1 MVRRQL
7 HARVLASAFAA
18 LPLRSL
24 SLRSLSFRSLPLR
37 SLSFRSAWLAA
48 ALLALESTASA
59 QAAAPPETPDA
70 AAPVA
75 PPSVA
80 PSVVAPSVVAPSV
93 VAPSATVPETT
104 ASEQREPAAS
114 ADSKPTLSLEALGIA
129 QPGPARAVDYNAAAP
144 SRTAANFLW
153 PLLDVLGANLAFWGI
168 SYASGAPFAKITPK
182 IWKENFGTG
191 FQWDDN
197 EFEVNQFAH
206 PWQGGL
212 YFSAARVNGL
222 TFWESAPYTVFGS
235 WTWEHFA
242 ETEQPATNDFLT
254 TTWGGTFFGEALYRL
269 SNDVLDDSTSGSNRL
284 WKEIAGFV
292 LSPMNGIDRLISG
305 QAWAD
310 GPPGK
315 HFPLLFDLRV
325 GPDGLGLSQGTGWGK
340 IVSASLRVDYGDL
353 YAKPSIDTPFEYFN
367 AMAGLGVGKDI
378 LGEAFDGTGV
388 LLGNRF
394 SIGSRDVDMI
404 AWTMGYEYFTNGT
417 TKVFTRDSAGVY
429 SLGALTTGVS
439 WFSHWG
445 LGSGFSVDGE
455 LDALAVPN
463 GSITSPYAKYESN
476 RSYNYGVGGAGKA
489 EVSLRHERLGRL
501 YANFDRY
508 LYYVVDGASGVESLG
523 TLRLGV
529 YANLYKGHGL
539 GASVIR
545 YDRHSSYDD
554 YAQLDDAFWSGQFH
568 YELEF

>member
-1 MVRRQL
+1 MRGIVGRQL
-7 HARVLASAFAA
+7 HARCHASQFGFTSLHAASVGCVSLGVALLGLEPAAFAQ
-18 LPLRSL
+18 ST
-24 SLRSLSFRSLPLR
+24 SD
-37 SLSFRSAWLAA
+37 AA
-48 ALLALESTASA
+48 
-59 QAAAPPETPDA
+59 AAAP
-70 AAPVA
+70 APA
-75 PPSVA
+75 PA
-80 PSVVAPSVVAPSV
+80 PAPAK
-93 VAPSATVPETT
+93 
-104 ASEQREPAAS
+104 PA
-114 ADSKPTLSLEALGIA
+114 LSLEELGVA
-129 QPGPARAVDYNAAAP
+129 QPHLGLTAATNENATDYNASAP
-144 SRTAANFLW
+144 SRSPENFLW
-153 PLLDVLGANLAFWGI
+153 PLLDVIGVNFTFWGL
-168 SYASGAPFAKITPK
+168 SYLSGAPFAKITPK

-212 YFSAARVNGL
+212 YFTAARVNGL

-242 ETEQPATNDFLT
+242 ESEQPATNDFLT
-254 TTWGGTFFGEALYRL
+254 TTWGGVFFGEALYRL
-269 SNDVLDDSTSGSNRL
+269 SNDVLDDSTSGSTRL
-284 WKEIAGFV
+284 GKEIAGFV

-325 GPDGLGLSQGTGWGK
+325 GPDGLGLSEGTGWGK

-353 YAKPSIDTPFEYFN
+353 YAKPAITTPFEYFN
-367 AMAGLGVGKDI
+367 AMAGLGVGKEI

-394 SIGSRDVDMI
+394 SIGGSDDDLI

-417 TKVFTRDSAGVY
+417 TKVFTRESTGVY
-429 SLGALTTGVS
+429 SLGALSTGVS
-439 WFSHWG
+439 WFSHWR
-445 LGSGFSVDGE
+445 LGAGFSIDGE
-455 LDALAVPN
+455 VDALAVPN

-476 RSYNYGVGGAGKA
+476 RSYNYGIGGAGKA
-489 EVSLRHERLGRL
+489 ELNLRHERFGRL
-501 YANFDRY
+501 YANVDRY
-508 LYYVVDGASGVESLG
+508 LYYVVDGATGVESLG
-523 TLRLGV
+523 TLRIGF

-554 YAQLDDAFWSGQFH
+554 YADFSDAFWSGQFH

>member
-1 MVRRQL
+1 
-7 HARVLASAFAA
+7 VLAPEAA
-18 LPLRSL
+18 VVPGDEA
-24 SLRSLSFRSLPLR
+24 PVP
-37 SLSFRSAWLAA
+37 
-48 ALLALESTASA
+48 
-59 QAAAPPETPDA
+59 AAPA
-70 AAPVA
+70 
-75 PPSVA
+75 
-80 PSVVAPSVVAPSV
+80 
-93 VAPSATVPETT
+93 
-104 ASEQREPAAS
+104 R
-114 ADSKPTLSLEALGIA
+114 SKPALSLEALGVA
-129 QPGPARAVDYNAAAP
+129 PPNAGPSAAVDYNASAP
-144 SRTAANFLW
+144 SRSPGNFLW
-153 PLLDVLGANLAFWGI
+153 PLLDVLGINFTFWSL
-168 SYASGAPFAKITPK
+168 SYASGAPFAKISPE

-212 YFSAARVNGL
+212 YFTAARVNGL
-222 TFWESAPYTVFGS
+222 TFWESAPYTIFGS

-269 SNDVLDDSTSGSNRL
+269 SNDVLDDSTSGSTRL

-292 LSPMNGIDRLISG
+292 LGPMNGIDRLVSG

-315 HFPLLFDLRV
+315 RFPLLFDLRV
-325 GPDGLGLSQGTGWGK
+325 GPDGLGLSEGTGWGK

-353 YAKPSIDTPFEYFN
+353 YAKPAITTPFEYFN
-367 AMAGLGVGKDI
+367 AMAGLGVGKEI

-394 SIGSRDVDMI
+394 SIGGSDIDLI

-417 TKVFTRDSAGVY
+417 TQVFTRESTGVY
-429 SLGALTTGVS
+429 SLGELGTGVS
-439 WFSHWG
+439 WFSHWR
-445 LGSGFSVDGE
+445 LGSGFSIDGE
-455 LDALAVPN
+455 VDALAVPN

-501 YANFDRY
+501 YANVDRY
-508 LYYVVDGASGVESLG
+508 LYYVVDGATGTESLG

-545 YDRHSSYDD
+545 YDRHSSYAD
-554 YAQLDDAFWSGQFH
+554 YPDFSDAFWSGQFH